1 MDSVERHPIVATG
14 QKPLPGQMALVSGA
28 NSGIGK
34 AVAIALAEAGAAVAI
49 NYVTG
54 PDEAGAVS
62 EQIAGGGGRAIT
74 LRRCQ
79 QWKSGRGDV

>member
-34 AVAIALAEAGAAVAI
+34 AAAA
-49 NYVTG
+49 
-54 PDEAGAVS
+54 
-62 EQIAGGGGRAIT
+62 
-74 LRRCQ
+74 RRL
-79 QWKSGRGDV
+79 